1 MSTTMADKPA
11 SPGATAAKQP
21 KQRQDL
27 MVLWG
32 GIAFSLLFTGLMW
45 WLGPRLDAFPKL
57 PDQGA
62 TWYYWKLP
70 EPDTWA
76 RITAWGFYLTQ
87 NIAIWVIIF
96 LAQRHRTKYG
106 FTLSRYNIA
115 ALAVNALFI
124 FLHLIQTHVWYDGLA
139 QDVHIFTSQWSV
151 ILMLVMIVMM
161 ENPRRG
167 TFFGKKAPFPQ
178 RSVQFIR
185 KYHGYIFSWAVIYTF
200 WYHPMETSPG
210 HLLGFL
216 YTFLLLLQGSL
227 FFTRIHVNKYWGFA
241 LETAVLVHGT
251 VVAIIAANGLWQMF
265 FFGFAGIVVAT
276 TMYGLGLP
284 RWARLSIIALYIGFA
299 LYIYSQ
305 IGITKIHQIT
315 WIPLT
320 YYATALVLS
329 LLIGGGVW
337 LAQTLGNR
345 NPPAAAG

>member
-1 MSTTMADKPA
+1 
-11 SPGATAAKQP
+11 
-21 KQRQDL
+21 
-27 MVLWG
+27 
-32 GIAFSLLFTGLMW
+32 
-45 WLGPRLDAFPKL
+45 
-57 PDQGA
+57 
-62 TWYYWKLP
+62 
-70 EPDTWA
+70 
-76 RITAWGFYLTQ
+76 
-87 NIAIWVIIF
+87 
-96 LAQRHRTKYG
+96 
-106 FTLSRYNIA
+106 
-115 ALAVNALFI
+115 
-124 FLHLIQTHVWYDGLA
+124 
-139 QDVHIFTSQWSV
+139 TSQWSV

-284 RWARLSIIALYIGFA
+284 RWARLSIIAAYIGFA

-305 IGITKIHQIT
+305 IGITKIHQVT

-337 LAQTLGNR
+337 LAQAVGNR
-345 NPPAAAG
+345 NRPAGA